1 MLNYIWGAGLL
12 LQEDIKNLFKMIM
25 SQSQVML
32 WQAHWQA
39 LCQEAVNVQRGQGDP
54 LCGVMLDH
62 LMGTGNFATPE
73 AQAML
78 GPDLI
83 KETMQ
88 SARLT
93 YRKARTDCGAPSYMS
108 VKQGNEESF
117 SAFVDRVS
125 TAIERAGVPMYM
137 QGALLRECV
146 MQNCSPRAKAILVT
160 SLVIG
165 V

>member
-1 MLNYIWGAGLL
+1 M
-12 LQEDIKNLFKMIM
+12 
-25 SQSQVML
+25 
-32 WQAHWQA
+32 
-39 LCQEAVNVQRGQGDP
+39 QRGQGDP

-83 KETMQ
+83 KETMRL
-88 SARLT
+88 ARLT

-117 SAFVDRVS
+117 SPFVIAFPVQLKELVFPCTCKGHCCGS
-125 TAIERAGVPMYM
+125 
-137 QGALLRECV
+137 ALCKIAVLG
-146 MQNCSPRAKAILVT
+146 QKQFLLPPW
-160 SLVIG
+160 
-165 V
+165 